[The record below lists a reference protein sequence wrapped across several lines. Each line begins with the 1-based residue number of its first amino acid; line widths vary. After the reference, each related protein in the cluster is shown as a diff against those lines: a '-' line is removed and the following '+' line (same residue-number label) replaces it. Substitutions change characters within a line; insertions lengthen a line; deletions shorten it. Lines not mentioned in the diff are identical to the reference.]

1 MMPAPVL
8 TTFATPPSTLVIDKS
23 ACDNKTI
30 PAENKMAKNK
40 AISISHHEI
49 TKAEEYAIPKKTAG
63 IIIPN
68 INAIKLGIVPYEKN
82 DIQITERIGRTINI
96 TLSQFIFLDSTMNI

>member
-1 MMPAPVL
+1 MPAPVL

-49 TKAEEYAIPKKTAG
+49 TKAEEYAIPQKTTG

-96 TLSQFIFLDSTMNI
+96 TLSQFIYLDSTMNI

>member
-8 TTFATPPSTLVIDKS
+8 TTFATPPSTFVIDKS

-49 TKAEEYAIPKKTAG
+49 TKAEEYAIPQKTAG

-82 DIQITERIGRTINI
+82 DIQITERIGTAIKI
-96 TLSQFIFLDSTMNI
+96 TLSQSIFLDSTMYI